1 MWTQRLQS
9 PRIEVFGTRDPE
21 PRRLEEIEPEAT
33 VSEDG
38 GYEAIE
44 L

>member
-9 PRIEVFGTRDPE
+9 PRMEVYGTRVPE
-21 PRRLEEIEPEAT
+21 PRRLKDVEPEAT